1 MAAKLLFVYNAES
14 GFFNKLTDFAHK
26 AISPK
31 TYSCSLCTLTYG
43 RFEMFPEWAE
53 YLKTLPCELSF
64 SYKNEWKHTDVCN
77 EFPVVALQQ
86 EGEVAVL
93 LTAEE
98 LDGMRSLEEL
108 KDRLN
113 EVLQQGGKV

>member
-1 MAAKLLFVYNAES
+1 MAAKLFFVYNAES

-31 TYSCSLCTLTYG
+31 TYSCSLCALTYG
-43 RFEMFPEWAE
+43 RFEMFPEWAA

-64 SYKNEWKHTDVCN
+64 IYKNEWTFGDVCN
-77 EFPVVALQQ
+77 KFPVVALQQ
-86 EGEVAVL
+86 EGKVAVL

-98 LDGMRSLEEL
+98 LDSMRSLEEL

-113 EVLQQGGKV
+113 GALQQVPKV